1 MKLLLFYSFDKKI
14 YLFVYSS
21 IHYDGH
27 GGEKLQKFGQMI
39 NNVYKTQI
47 APHKLDR
54 SLCIPGTF
62 CISIYK
68 DR

>member
-1 MKLLLFYSFDKKI
+1 
-14 YLFVYSS
+14 
-21 IHYDGH
+21 
-27 GGEKLQKFGQMI
+27 MI

-47 APHKLDR
+47 APQKLDR

-68 DR
+68 DRLVKNMPEIFEPLGETTKKVRKSAQRKFRI